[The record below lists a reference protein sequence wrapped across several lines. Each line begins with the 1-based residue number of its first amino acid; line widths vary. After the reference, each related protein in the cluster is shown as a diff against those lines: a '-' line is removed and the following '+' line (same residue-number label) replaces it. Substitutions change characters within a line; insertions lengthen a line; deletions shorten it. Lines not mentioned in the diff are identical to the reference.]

1 MPVTVIV
8 EPDPGGHRF
17 QYVSHVAAQAART
30 GEVVLLT
37 SRGAADLDE
46 FGTYLADAPLRVE
59 ECFDEIYPPTHVI
72 ARTVAEF
79 CARLDVETV
88 FVMDADQSLKRWW
101 RVAPPALRGLP
112 RRPRVIFLLTR
123 YPARLSLLDRL
134 GWLHRISKST
144 LALLAMA
151 RGSLSRIV
159 TLAGRDDLNPGWLV
173 KRLRDPA
180 ICSAHS
186 WDRVAIR
193 QRLDLPHDRHL
204 VGIFGVVSDRKN
216 VPMVAAA
223 VLASGTD
230 ADLLLAGTLEPDV
243 AAWLAEQPESTRQR
257 VIVREGFLSNEQLDQ
272 LVAAADVVTIAQNNN
287 GPSGIMGKA
296 VAAGV
301 PVLSA
306 GSKVR
311 ARESV
316 ALDAGVNTELTVA
329 GLAAGLREIRQGQRS
344 GSRAATAELPTAE
357 SFAAVMFGTTDTRG
371 GALAGRRP
379 SPS

>member
-17 QYVSHVAAQAART
+17 QYVSHIATRAAQT

-37 SRGAADLDE
+37 SRGAADLAE
-46 FGTYLADAPLRVE
+46 FDTYLADAPLRVE
-59 ECFDEIYPPTHVI
+59 ERFDAIYPPTQVI
-72 ARTVAEF
+72 ARTVAEL

-101 RVAPPALRGLP
+101 RVAPPALRDLP
-112 RRPRVIFLLTR
+112 RRPRVVFLLTR
-123 YPARLSLLDRL
+123 YPARLSILDRL
-134 GWLHRISKST
+134 GWLHRISKAT

-151 RGSLSRIV
+151 RGSLSRVV

-186 WDRVAIR
+186 RDRVAIR
-193 QRLDLPHDRHL
+193 QRLGLSLDRRL

-223 VLASGTD
+223 VLASGPDT
-230 ADLLLAGTLEPDV
+230 DLLLAGTLEPDV
-243 AAWLAEQPESTRQR
+243 AAWLAEQPEPTQQR
-257 VIVREGFLSNEQLDQ
+257 VIVREGFLSNAQLDQ

-329 GLAAGLREIRQGQRS
+329 GLAAGLREIRHGERR
-344 GSRAATAELPTAE
+344 GSRAAAAELPTAE
-357 SFAAVMFGTTDTRG
+357 SFAAIMFGTTGVRG
-371 GALAGRRP
+371 GALAGRR
-379 SPS
+379 SSSS